1 MLDVADSY
9 RECRKVIESAVN
21 DLMLTETIL
30 PEIDKW
36 AYIAIIR
43 DEDHPDYSEIS
54 TKSSKGKVLEF
65 RLKVSHEKFLKAS
78 NSDRIAMVLDSLDRS
93 IDLMPA
99 LNISDDNRE
108 KIRDILCKVRAG
120 LVA

>member
-9 RECRKVIESAVN
+9 RECRKVIELAVN
-21 DLMLTETIL
+21 DLILTEAIL

-54 TKSSKGKVLEF
+54 KKSSKGKVLEF
-65 RLKVSHEKFLKAS
+65 RLKISHEKFLKAS
-78 NSDRIAMVLDSLDRS
+78 YSDRIAMVLDSLDRS
-93 IDLMPA
+93 IDLMSG
-99 LNISDDNRE
+99 LNISDDNRMR
-108 KIRDILCKVRAG
+108 IRGILCKVRAG
-120 LVA
+120 LVT